1 MRPSIRE
8 KYQISNIK
16 HQNSGIGY
24 EGWQPLSKR
33 SERSG
38 WYLVHPL
45 HSLRS
50 FSGCHPDDF
59 LNFAFC
65 ILIFAMPFML
75 SGCDRGDTFPN
86 RPITFICPWGAGG
99 GTDRISRQLAFQ
111 LERQLGVPVN
121 VVNATGG
128 GGVTG
133 HSRGARARSDG
144 YTVTMIT
151 VELNMLHWRGL
162 TSISHEDFQP
172 VMMVNQDA
180 AAVFVRADS
189 PWKSLGELEQAIS
202 AVRRPQGKDNPGKLK
217 ASGTAF
223 GGIWHVALAGWL
235 TNIGLEASDV
245 TWIAMAGAA
254 PSLQEL
260 MAGGLDIVSCSLP
273 EAQVL
278 LKSDKIRCL
287 GVMAEQRIA
296 AYPDVPTFKELGCDW
311 EVYTHRGIAL
321 PSGVP
326 ESRRIIL
333 EKAVA
338 KAATSKE
345 FLKYMENTGAGAAAM
360 PSQEY
365 ARFLEKTDKAF
376 GGIFAGPAFQDLQH
390 EYGPMFF
397 PAVLAGLL
405 VICLLTCIV
414 SGSLR
419 SRTMRREISENA
431 MLDIFILVGCVVLYI
446 VTAEILGFILSSAV
460 ILLVLFSRM
469 RVKSY
474 VAVPV
479 TVLLVSLVYQLF
491 AIGLRVPL
499 PRGFFGW

>member
-1 MRPSIRE
+1 LHRPSILV
-8 KYQISNIK
+8 
-16 HQNSGIGY
+16 
-24 EGWQPLSKR
+24 LS
-33 SERSG
+33 SIVLSSI
-38 WYLVHPL
+38 V
-45 HSLRS
+45 
-50 FSGCHPDDF
+50 
-59 LNFAFC
+59 
-65 ILIFAMPFML
+65 L
-75 SGCDRGDTFPN
+75 SGCNRKDTFPN

-133 HSRGARARSDG
+133 HSRGARARPDG
-144 YTVTMIT
+144 YTITMIT

-180 AAVFVRADS
+180 AAVFVRTDS
-189 PWKSLGELEQAIS
+189 QWKTLGELERAIS

-245 TWIAMAGAA
+245 TWIAMGGAA

-260 MAGGLDIVSCSLP
+260 MAGGLDIVACSVP
-273 EAQVL
+273 EAHVL
-278 LKSDKIRCL
+278 LKADKIRCL
-287 GVMAEQRIA
+287 GVMADRRLPE
-296 AYPDVPTFKELGCDW
+296 YPEIPTFEEAGVDW
-311 EVYTHRGIAL
+311 QVSTHRGIAL
-321 PSGVP
+321 PAGVS
-326 ESRRIIL
+326 ESRSRII
-333 EKAVA
+333 ENAVEQAA
-338 KAATSKE
+338 KSKE
-345 FLKYMENTGAGAAAM
+345 FLGYMENTGYGVAAV

-365 ARFLEKTDKAF
+365 ARFLEETDKAF
-376 GGIFAGPAFQDLQH
+376 GEVFAGPSFQGLRH
-390 EYGPMFF
+390 KYGPMFF
-397 PAVLAGLL
+397 PAVLSGLL
-405 VICLLTCIV
+405 AICLVGCIV
-414 SGSLR
+414 SGSLSR
-419 SRTMRREISENA
+419 ISERQDISRTALYNMS
-431 MLDIFILVGCVVLYI
+431 ILIGCVVLY
-446 VTAEILGFILSSAV
+446 VLTAETLGFVLSSAV

-474 VAVPV
+474 VAVPA